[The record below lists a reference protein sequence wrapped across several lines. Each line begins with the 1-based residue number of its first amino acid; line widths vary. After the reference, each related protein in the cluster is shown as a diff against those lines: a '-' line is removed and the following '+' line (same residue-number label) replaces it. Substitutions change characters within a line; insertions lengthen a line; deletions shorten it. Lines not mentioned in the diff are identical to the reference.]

1 MLDYSFNEF
10 IIINILY
17 FVFHY
22 LFIGRFF
29 FKELGSLHSNLRI
42 EWEK

>member
-10 IIINILY
+10 VIINSLY

-22 LFIGRFF
+22 LFRVFFF
-29 FKELGSLHSNLRI
+29 FKDLVI
-42 EWEK
+42 QIQI